1 MYFET
6 PKKNRKN
13 RSISKPKPLIQQ
25 QNTSLEKKGQK
36 EKENNYTNLKN
47 GGVMNNLNSNS
58 QNNSKIFLIFFKT
71 LMDKQIKM
79 EFILLIMGFI

>member
-47 GGVMNNLNSNS
+47 GAVMNNLNANS
-58 QNNSKIFLIFFKT
+58 QNNSNIFINFN
-71 LMDKQIKM
+71 
-79 EFILLIMGFI
+79 